1 MFVKHLSDS
10 TQKFT
15 SNNSTDYN
23 LPFIAGALQQA
34 IEVLKH
40 SRKKASQAIFISPLV
55 EIL

>member
-34 IEVLKH
+34 IAVLKH